1 MYNQNKFFI
10 FISLSVLAVLVFL
23 FALASGSNDISFAE
37 CLKALFGKGSED
49 AAMIIKSIRFPRVLA
64 AMIVGAGLAAS
75 GCVFQGILR
84 NPLAEPF
91 TLGVSGG
98 AAFGASL
105 AFLFKLSSLSAFFV
119 PLCSFAGS
127 VISVSAVYILSGRKR
142 FDSNAMILSGVV
154 ISYVFSSAVMLVYSL
169 FSAAQIQAAFV
180 WLMGDFSMIDE
191 RLFFVVGAIII
202 LGTIFLCLSGNII
215 NAVSLGNEKSKTIG
229 VESERAVKIIFLTA
243 SLIAAC
249 AVSVCG
255 VIGFVGLM
263 MPHIMRKIIGAN
275 HLTLIP
281 ASALLGASF
290 LPLCDAVA
298 RTAAAPVMLP
308 VGVITGIF
316 GGIFFMFL
324 LLKTRDING

>member
-1 MYNQNKFFI
+1 MISKKIYLTFFTLTALLI
-10 FISLSVLAVLVFL
+10 LSFFLALSL
-23 FALASGSNDISFAE
+23 GSNNISFAQ
-37 CLKALFGKGSED
+37 CLRALFGSGGENAVIIIQSVRLPRIL
-49 AAMIIKSIRFPRVLA
+49 AAMII
-64 AMIVGAGLAAS
+64 GAGLAAS

-105 AFLFKLSSLSAFFV
+105 AFLLKLAYLNVFFV
-119 PLCSFAGS
+119 PLCSFLGS
-127 VISVSAVYILSGRKR
+127 FISVSAVYLLSSSKR
-142 FDSNAMILSGVV
+142 FDSNYMILSGVV
-154 ISYVFSSAVMLVYSL
+154 MSYIFSSLVMLVYSL

-180 WLMGDFSMIDE
+180 WLMGDFSNIDG
-191 RLFFVVGAIII
+191 RLLFAASSVII
-202 LGTIFLCLSGNII
+202 LGTAFLCLSGNII

-229 VESERAVKIIFLTA
+229 VEAERAVKIIFLTA

-263 MPHIMRKIIGAN
+263 TPHIMRKFIGAN

-298 RTAAAPVMLP
+298 RTAVAPVMLP
-308 VGVITGIF
+308 VGAITGIF

-324 LLKTRDING
+324 LLKAGKK